1 MSPEAQRTAP
11 LASAADRRRQQR
23 DDARGAILEATESIL
38 VEEGYESFSMRKLA
52 ARCGYTA
59 PTIYHYFD
67 DKVRLFEALIELR
80 LSDLVVE
87 LEEASA
93 LGEPVADMRATG
105 LCFAY
110 FGLRNPAHY
119 RLMMTPR
126 PDAEPLASG
135 ERARALLEAPL
146 IRLERAG
153 RLLIDDLDTA
163 KQSFW
168 ALLHG
173 LISLQLA
180 RPDVE
185 WKEDIVEGALDALI
199 RGTVRPEVAR

>member
-1 MSPEAQRTAP
+1 MPPPRSATAP
-11 LASAADRRRQQR
+11 HASASQRRRQQR

-38 VEEGYESFSMRKLA
+38 VEEGYERFSMRKLA

-59 PTIYHYFD
+59 PTIYHYFA
-67 DKVRLFEALIELR
+67 DKDGLFDTLIELR
-80 LSDLVVE
+80 LSQLVAE
-87 LEEASA
+87 LEDAGG
-93 LGEPVADMRATG
+93 LREPVANMRATG

-110 FGLRNPAHY
+110 FGLHNPVHY
-119 RLMMTPR
+119 RLMMRPR

-146 IRLERAG
+146 EQLAGEG
-153 RLLIDDLDTA
+153 RLLVGDLETA
-163 KQSFW
+163 RQSFW

-185 WKEDIVEGALDALI
+185 WKQDIVEDALDALI
-199 RGTVRPEVAR
+199 RGTVRAEASP